1 MNMKRFQIKFL
12 GVFVLTFLLLLG
24 CSTEE
29 ETSNVVRL
37 RGQLVNWGN
46 ASKILNAQNLEAD
59 FGLGEDVILETLGD
73 NEFEVS
79 FELEEP
85 AYYSLG
91 RNKLYLSPG
100 EELYLKVDY
109 KDPEAGVFEGE
120 SASIQAY
127 LSGVAFPKSGS
138 YLVGGRNL
146 KSEDIS
152 EMVEL
157 AQSITEERRQ
167 KLNSLKASTEFM
179 ELEEMR
185 LKLDQ
190 LNTILSMPVYGSF
203 KGYWDYT
210 EAKKVEVLSGAKDVL
225 NEVSEGLM
233 KDEYMKHPNFRD
245 MLHGLVN
252 ADLKAV
258 GIFADLKFTPFM
270 SEYDEMGAFVTQL
283 ELNGLS
289 NEMQQQADEFLTAN
303 HSAEYKGMVQQK
315 LEEYAALLPG
325 EPAFDVLFKDA
336 LGGEKPLSEFAGQ
349 LTYVDLWATWCGP
362 CIAELPAFEQLKED
376 YKDKP
381 INFVP
386 VSIDTDLEAWQKYL
400 ETHDLPKDHEYVINR
415 LDLSDYKV
423 ITIPRYLLI
432 DSEFKIISVFAP
444 VPSDPETRRLL
455 DKYLTETTE

>member
-1 MNMKRFQIKFL
+1 
-12 GVFVLTFLLLLG
+12 
-24 CSTEE
+24 
-29 ETSNVVRL
+29 
-37 RGQLVNWGN
+37 
-46 ASKILNAQNLEAD
+46 
-59 FGLGEDVILETLGD
+59 
-73 NEFEVS
+73 
-79 FELEEP
+79 
-85 AYYSLG
+85 
-91 RNKLYLSPG
+91 
-100 EELYLKVDY
+100 
-109 KDPEAGVFEGE
+109 
-120 SASIQAY
+120 
-127 LSGVAFPKSGS
+127 FPKSGS

>member
-1 MNMKRFQIKFL
+1 MKRFQIKSSGLFL
-12 GVFVLTFLLLLG
+12 ATLLFLFG
-24 CSTEE
+24 CSTPEN
-29 ETSNVVRL
+29 TSKEVRL
-37 RGQLVNWGN
+37 KGQLVNWGN
-46 ASKILNAQNLEAD
+46 ASKILNAENLEAD
-59 FGLGEDVILETLGD
+59 FGLGKDVIIETFGE

-79 FELEEP
+79 FEIEEP
-85 AYYSLG
+85 TYYSLG

-120 SASIQAY
+120 SASIQSY

-152 EMVEL
+152 ETVEL
-157 AQSITEERRQ
+157 ASFTTEERRGQ
-167 KLNSLKASTEFM
+167 LNSLDASSEFKM
-179 ELEEMR
+179 LEEMR

-225 NEVSEGLM
+225 NEVSVGLM

-289 NEMQQQADEFLTAN
+289 NEMQRQANDFLAAN

-315 LEEYAALLPG
+315 LEEYSALLPG
-325 EPAFDVLFKDA
+325 EPAFDVLFKSA
-336 LGGEKPLSEFAGQ
+336 LGAEKPLSEFAGQ

-362 CIAELPAFEQLKED
+362 CIAELPAFEQLQED

-423 ITIPRYLLI
+423 ITIPRYLLL

-444 VPSDPETRRLL
+444 VPSDPEIRRLI
-455 DKYLTETTE
+455 DMYLAETTE